1 MPRPGVRVPEPVER
15 SADERRRR
23 RAFAL
28 AHHPD
33 RGGDPETFITG
44 LDALGRAGDGG
55 PGEGGHAP
63 SVYRRPRGLAGWL
76 GLGRP
81 RPPSRNLD

>member
-1 MPRPGVRVPEPVER
+1 MPDAAGAA
-15 SADERRRR
+15 ADERRRR

-33 RGGDPETFITG
+33 RGGDPETFIAG
-44 LDALGRAGDGG
+44 LAALRSGRPPEAGDV
-55 PGEGGHAP
+55 PV
-63 SVYRRPRGLAGWL
+63 VYRRRRGIAGWL

-81 RPPSRNLD
+81 RPPTRTLL

>member
-1 MPRPGVRVPEPVER
+1 MPE
-15 SADERRRR
+15 STTDERRRL

-33 RGGDPETFITG
+33 RGGDPATFVAG
-44 LDALGRAGDGG
+44 LAALRQGRSNPA
-55 PGEGGHAP
+55 EAP
-63 SVYRRPRGLAGWL
+63 LVYRRRRGVAGWL

-81 RPPSRNLD
+81 RPPSRSLD

>member
-1 MPRPGVRVPEPVER
+1 VPKP
-15 SADERRRR
+15 AGDERRRL

-33 RGGDPETFITG
+33 RGGDPATFVAG
-44 LDALGRAGDGG
+44 LAALRQGRPVPA
-55 PGEGGHAP
+55 EAP
-63 SVYRRPRGLAGWL
+63 LVYRRRRGVAGWL

-81 RPPSRNLD
+81 RPPSRSLH

>member
-1 MPRPGVRVPEPVER
+1 MPEAAAP
-15 SADERRRR
+15 SAEERRRL

-33 RGGDPETFITG
+33 HGGDPDTFISG
-44 LDALGRAGDGG
+44 LAALRQGRPATPDDV
-55 PGEGGHAP
+55 PTL
-63 SVYRRPRGLAGWL
+63 YRRRRGLAGWL

-81 RPPSRNLD
+81 RPAARRLQ

>member
-1 MPRPGVRVPEPVER
+1 MPEPAEPTV
-15 SADERRRR
+15 DERRRR

-44 LDALGRAGDGG
+44 IDALGKGSSAD
-55 PGEGGHAP
+55 PDDAP

>member
-1 MPRPGVRVPEPVER
+1 MPEPDDPAVL
-15 SADERRRR
+15 ERRRR

-33 RGGDPETFITG
+33 RGGDPSTFIAG
-44 LDALGRAGDGG
+44 LAALRQGRPAEPDGV
-55 PGEGGHAP
+55 PV
-63 SVYRRPRGLAGWL
+63 VYRRRRGLAGWI

-81 RPPSRNLD
+81 APPPRTLR

>member
-1 MPRPGVRVPEPVER
+1 MPVPEPAEPSV
-15 SADERRRR
+15 DERRRR

-44 LDALGRAGDGG
+44 LDAVGKAGEARPDDSDQ
-55 PGEGGHAP
+55 AP

-76 GLGRP
+76 GFGRP
-81 RPPSRNLD
+81 RPPPRNLD

>member
-1 MPRPGVRVPEPVER
+1 MAEAAR
-15 SADERRRR
+15 SAEERRRL

-33 RGGDPETFITG
+33 RGGDVDVFVAG
-44 LDALGRAGDGG
+44 LAVLAEGRPIVADADDV
-55 PGEGGHAP
+55 PC
-63 SVYRRPRGLAGWL
+63 VYRRRRGVAGWF

-81 RPPSRNLD
+81 RPGARSLR

>member
-1 MPRPGVRVPEPVER
+1 MPED
-15 SADERRRR
+15 ADAARQRRRR

-33 RGGDPETFITG
+33 RGGDTETFISGLAALGDNQPAG
-44 LDALGRAGDGG
+44 LDDVPL
-55 PGEGGHAP
+55 
-63 SVYRRPRGLAGWL
+63 VYRRRRGLAGWL

-81 RPPSRNLD
+81 RPPTRTLR